1 MPTPP
6 TTKSVAVLP
15 GDGIGPEVVD
25 AALAAVERLD
35 LPLDLRFG
43 DIGWDCWRQ
52 EGDPVPQRTW
62 KLLEETDTCLL
73 GAITSKPL
81 RETEDEL
88 VPELR
93 GTGLH
98 YVSPVIQ
105 LRQRL
110 GLYANIRP
118 VTDLD
123 DGRFDF
129 TVIRENT
136 EGLYAGL
143 DLHGLDGALWE
154 AVRHHPNAAASG
166 PEHTSVTLRLQT
178 RFGIDRL
185 LRFGFEHARARG
197 KSLLTLVDK
206 PMVLRNSSNHLRE
219 RLELIAGEYPGIE
232 TEILNVDAVALWMVR
247 RPERFG
253 VLVAENMFGDIL
265 SDLGAGVMG
274 GLGLAPSGNI
284 GDHGS
289 YFEPVHGSAPS
300 MAGQDRANPMAMLL
314 TVAQLLD
321 HLGLTVPGEELRAAV
336 RGVARAR
343 TTVTYDLGGTA
354 GTREVAG
361 AVAGALAEA
370 PRSAAPRAAAARDAA
385 ARSAAASVD
394 GAAGD
399 GGTAADEVVDRLAR
413 LDTASVSDALDSL
426 GLPGVLAGLAARV
439 PGARTAGRAYTV
451 TYRPVEDTG
460 SGFRNAANYLDEVP
474 AGSFVVVDNGGSTDC
489 TNWGSLLTAVA
500 RSRGARGTA
509 LFGSARD
516 IAEIRAAGYPL
527 FSTGVTMVSGKNRVE
542 LAATGRDITIGEVTI
557 RPGDVVVADDNGVLV
572 VPAGRAAEVA
582 DRAERVEATEA
593 AIARAVADGTRLDE
607 ARRTFGYAKPWEGPA
622 RGTGD
627 A

>member
-1 MPTPP
+1 M
-6 TTKSVAVLP
+6 KSATDRPAPNPKKSIAVLP
-15 GDGIGPEVVD
+15 GDGVGPEVVS
-25 AALAAVERLD
+25 AALDTVDLLG

-43 DIGWDCWRQ
+43 EIGWECWRQ

-81 RETEDEL
+81 REAEAEL
-88 VPELR
+88 APELR
-93 GTGLH
+93 GSGRTF
-98 YVSPVIQ
+98 VSPVIQ

-123 DGRFDF
+123 HGKFDF

-136 EGLYAGL
+136 EGLYAGY
-143 DLHGLDGALWE
+143 DLHGLDGALWDT
-154 AVRHHPNAAASG
+154 VRDHPNADASG
-166 PEHTSVTLRLQT
+166 PEGTSVTLRLQT

-185 LRFGFEHARARG
+185 LRFGFAYAEAHGHRR
-197 KSLLTLVDK
+197 LTVVDK
-206 PMVLRNSSNHLRE
+206 PMVLRHSGNHLRE
-219 RLELIAGEYPGIE
+219 RLELISRDHPDIE

-289 YFEPVHGSAPS
+289 YFEPVHGSAPG

-314 TVAQLLD
+314 TVAQMLD
-321 HLGLTVPGEELRAAV
+321 HLGLSVPGDDLRGAV
-336 RGVARAR
+336 RAVVRARA
-343 TTVTYDLGGTA
+343 TVTYDLGGTA
-354 GTREVAG
+354 GTREAAR
-361 AVAGALAEA
+361 AVAHALPGRADASTGE
-370 PRSAAPRAAAARDAA
+370 SAAEREPMTAVTVDA
-385 ARSAAASVD
+385 VPM
-394 GAAGD
+394 
-399 GGTAADEVVDRLAR
+399 EVVDRLAA

-426 GLPGVLAGLAARV
+426 GIAGVLAGVTARV
-439 PGARTAGRAYTV
+439 PGARTAGPAYTV
-451 TYRPVEDTG
+451 TYRPVDTSD
-460 SGFRNAANYLDEVP
+460 SGFRNAANYLDDVP
-474 AGSFVVVDNGGSTDC
+474 AGSFVVVDNGGSTSC
-489 TNWGSLLTAVA
+489 TNWGSLLTSVA
-500 RSRGARGTA
+500 QGRGVRGTA
-509 LFGSARD
+509 LYGSARD

-527 FSTGVTMVSGKNRVE
+527 FSTGATMVSGKNRVE
-542 LAATGRDITIGEVTI
+542 LAGTGREITAGSVTV

-572 VPAGRAAEVA
+572 VPAERAAEVA
-582 DRAERVEATEA
+582 DRAERVERTES
-593 AIARAVADGTRLDE
+593 AIADSVASGLRLDE
-607 ARRTFGYAKPWEGPA
+607 ARRRFGYAKPWEGPA
-622 RGTGD
+622 ERSRD

>member
-1 MPTPP
+1 MKPNP
-6 TTKSVAVLP
+6 TKSVAVLP
-15 GDGIGPEVVD
+15 GDGIGPEVVS
-25 AALAAVERLD
+25 AALDTVEKLG
-35 LPLDLRFG
+35 LPLDFRFG
-43 DIGWDCWRQ
+43 DIGWECWRQ

-62 KLLEETDTCLL
+62 KLLEDTDTCLL

-81 RETEDEL
+81 RETEAEL
-88 VPELR
+88 APSLR

-98 YVSPVIQ
+98 YVSPVVQ

-123 DGRFDF
+123 GGRFDF

-136 EGLYAGL
+136 EGLYAGI
-143 DLHGLDGALWE
+143 DVHGLDEPLWN

-166 PEHTSVTLRLQT
+166 PQDTSLTLRLQT

-185 LRFGFEHARARG
+185 LRFGFAYAEAHG
-197 KSLLTLVDK
+197 KRRLTVVDK
-206 PMVLRNSSNHLRE
+206 PMVLRNSGNLLRE
-219 RLELIAGEYPGIE
+219 RLELIAQDHPDIE

-289 YFEPVHGSAPS
+289 YFEPVHGSAPG
-300 MAGQDRANPMAMLL
+300 MVGQDKANPMAMLL
-314 TVAQLLD
+314 TVAQMLD
-321 HLGLTVPGEELRAAV
+321 HLGLAVPGEELRGAV
-336 RGVARAR
+336 RTVARAR

-354 GTREVAG
+354 GTRQVAR
-361 AVAGALAEA
+361 AVAGELTAGGKGE
-370 PRSAAPRAAAARDAA
+370 AAPAPVVPED
-385 ARSAAASVD
+385 
-394 GAAGD
+394 
-399 GGTAADEVVDRLAR
+399 VVDRLAR

-426 GLPGVLAGLAARV
+426 GIGGVLAGLSARV
-439 PGARTAGRAYTV
+439 PGARTAGLAYTV
-451 TYRPVEDTG
+451 TYRPVDG
-460 SGFRNAANYLDEVP
+460 SGEGFRNAANYLDDVP
-474 AGSFVVVDNGGSTDC
+474 AGSFVVVDNAGSTTC
-489 TNWGSLLTAVA
+489 TNWGSLLTSVA
-500 RSRGARGTA
+500 QNRGVRGTA
-509 LFGSARD
+509 VHGSARD

-527 FSTGVTMVSGKNRVE
+527 FSTGATMVSGKNRVE
-542 LAATGRDITIGEVTI
+542 LAATGQEVTVGDVTV

-572 VPAGRAAEVA
+572 VPAAHAAEVA
-582 DRAERVEATEA
+582 DRAERVERTET
-593 AIARAVADGTRLDE
+593 AIAEAVGTGLRLDE
-607 ARRTFGYAKPWEGPA
+607 SRRRFGYARPWEGPA
-622 RGTGD
+622 RQTTD

>member
-1 MPTPP
+1 MPAAPVAPAASATR
-6 TTKSVAVLP
+6 SIAVLP
-15 GDGIGPEVVD
+15 GDGIGPEVVE
-25 AALAAVERLD
+25 AALAAVERLG

-43 DIGWDCWRQ
+43 DIGWECWRQ
-52 EGDPVPQRTW
+52 EGDPVPARTW

-81 RETEDEL
+81 RETEAEL

-93 GTGLH
+93 GTGLG
-98 YVSPVIQ
+98 YVSPVVQ

-123 DGRFDF
+123 HGRFDF

-143 DLHGLDGALWE
+143 DLHGLDGALWD

-185 LRFGFEHARARG
+185 LRFGLEHARARG
-197 KSLLTLVDK
+197 KRLLTLVDK

-284 GDHGS
+284 GDQGS
-289 YFEPVHGSAPS
+289 YFEPVHGSAPA
-300 MAGQDRANPMAMLL
+300 MAGRGRANPMAMLL
-314 TVAQLLD
+314 TVAQMLD

-354 GTREVAG
+354 GTREVAE
-361 AVAGALAEA
+361 AVAGAL
-370 PRSAAPRAAAARDAA
+370 DAA
-385 ARSAAASVD
+385 ASRPAAGASA
-394 GAAGD
+394 GAAVRRPGAGD
-399 GGTAADEVVDRLAR
+399 PPSETDEVVDRLAR

-451 TYRPVEDTG
+451 TYRPVDDTRG
-460 SGFRNAANYLDEVP
+460 GFRNAANYLDEVP
-474 AGSFVVVDNGGSTDC
+474 AGSFVVVDNGGSTAC
-489 TNWGSLLTAVA
+489 TNWGSLLTALA

-509 LFGSARD
+509 VYGSARD
-516 IAEIRAAGYPL
+516 VAEIRAAGYPL

-542 LAATGRDITIGEVTI
+542 LDATGRDVTIGEVTV
-557 RPGDVVVADDNGVLV
+557 RPGDVIVADDNGVLV
-572 VPAGRAAEVA
+572 VPAGQAVEVA

-593 AIARAVADGTRLDE
+593 AIAEAVAGGLRLDE
-607 ARRTFGYAKPWEGPA
+607 ARRTFGYAEPWEGPA
-622 RGTGD
+622 RRTGD